1 MASKYKAGADFEA
14 GKRDEVWDRMTGEH
28 NDAWAGFQ
36 TYRNMGLERSIPK
49 VSEELG
55 KPKTTVATW
64 SSRFSWLMRA
74 AAWDAELDR
83 RDQLWLAEQRRR
95 ALTRHVRQAQMLQS
109 KWLGAMAT
117 LQPDKLSPADVI
129 RWAEVAT
136 RMEREALELAGAD
149 GAGVTV
155 NITALSPEDTLVRL
169 TDLQREIHERMTE
182 VSEAGHKT
190 NTRK

>member
-1 MASKYKAGADFEA
+1 MASKYKAGDDFEA
-14 GKRDEVWDRMTGEH
+14 DKSGEIWDRMTGEH

-36 TYRNMGLERSIPK
+36 AYRNMGLERSLPK
-49 VSEELG
+49 AAAELG
-55 KPKTTVATW
+55 KPRTTLATW

-74 AAWDAELDR
+74 AAWDAEMDR
-83 RDQLWLAEQRRR
+83 RDQLWLAEQRRH

-109 KWLGAMAT
+109 KWLSAMAT
-117 LQPDKLSPADVI
+117 LQPDKLAPADVI

-136 RMEREALELAGAD
+136 RMEREALELADA
-149 GAGVTV
+149 AANVTV

-169 TDLQREIHERMTE
+169 ADLQREINERLVE